1 MFLLF
6 PWLACT
12 SEKPMKFLRIYN
24 SLDNAVRWHGNVIE
38 HPSQCVSGLFE
49 EAD

>member
-1 MFLLF
+1 MFFRF
-6 PWLACT
+6 PRLART
-12 SEKPMKFLRIYN
+12 SEKPMKFPRIYN
-24 SLDNAVRWHGNVIE
+24 PLDNAVRWHGNAIE